1 MYEPSKVADKINLLL
16 KEKNKTQKTM
26 LEDCGLNKNA
36 ISTMLSRASMPKA
49 DNLAKIADY
58 LDCSVDYLLG
68 RTDDCTKIKSST
80 ILAKKIKDTNIE
92 SDIIE
97 DTSIVGIDIENTN
110 IGSTYRKNNVEPT
123 ITENEA
129 ELLKVYRSLS
139 FRDKHELMTIVYE
152 MQDEANKI

>member
-68 RTDDCTKIKSST
+68 RTDKQTLTHSTSNINSNFVQSNGSVTLGSVSVGST
-80 ILAKKIKDTNIE
+80 INNSSNNISLSE
-92 SDIIE
+92 EETEIL
-97 DTSIVGIDIENTN
+97 N
-110 IGSTYRKNNVEPT
+110 I
-123 ITENEA
+123 
-129 ELLKVYRSLS
+129 YRSLNIREKAKFLNMALDIEGEKS
-139 FRDKHELMTIVYE
+139 D
-152 MQDEANKI
+152 